1 MTVLKYYRNV
11 QKIYIA
17 GHRGLVGSA
26 LTRAIDLRANIEWIG
41 KSREN
46 LDLLNREAVFEFLA
60 NENPDAVIVAAARV
74 GGIVANNSL
83 PVEFLTDN
91 IRISTNILDACHDA
105 KIPRVLF
112 LGSSCI
118 YPRMAPQPIKE
129 EYLLTGPLEPTNE
142 SYAIAKIAGL
152 KLVQAYRRQH
162 GHRWISA
169 MPTNL
174 YGPGDNFDLETSH
187 VLPATLRKF
196 VTAYE
201 NGDKVVEMWG
211 TGSPQREFLHVDDL
225 AAACLHLL
233 EHYDDE
239 SPINI
244 GTGQDITI
252 NQLAEIIAEIV
263 GYKGEVFWDT
273 SRPDGTPRKLLDV
286 SRITRTGWKS
296 SISLRDGIEETYKW
310 YLEHVESV

>member
-196 VTAYE
+196 VTASE

>member
-1 MTVLKYYRNV
+1 MGDVYV
-11 QKIYIA
+11 A
-17 GHRGLVGSA
+17 GHAGLVGSA
-26 LTRAIDLRANIEWIG
+26 LVRALETKGQSWVGSTRAE
-41 KSREN
+41 
-46 LDLLNREAVFEFLA
+46 LDLLDRAKVCEYIADTQ
-60 NENPDAVIVAAARV
+60 PSAVIVAAARV

-225 AAACLHLL
+225 AEACLHLL

-252 NQLAEIIAEIV
+252 NQLAEIVAEIV

-286 SRITRTGWKS
+286 SRIMRTGWKP
-296 SISLRDGIEETYKW
+296 SISLRDGIEDTYRW
-310 YLEHVESV
+310 YLEHVKH

>member
-1 MTVLKYYRNV
+1 M

-169 MPTNL
+169 MPTNW
-174 YGPGDNFDLETSH
+174 YGPGDNYDLETSH

-196 VTAYE
+196 VTAHE
-201 NGDKVVEMWG
+201 NGNKVVEMWG

-252 NQLAEIIAEIV
+252 NQLAEIVAEIV

-286 SRITRTGWKS
+286 SRIMRTGWKP
-296 SISLRDGIEETYKW
+296 SISLRDGIEDTYRW
-310 YLEHVESV
+310 YLEHVKH

>member
-1 MTVLKYYRNV
+1 MGDVYV
-11 QKIYIA
+11 A
-17 GHRGLVGSA
+17 GHAGLVGSA
-26 LTRAIDLRANIEWIG
+26 LVRALETKGQSWVGSTRAE
-41 KSREN
+41 
-46 LDLLNREAVFEFLA
+46 LDLLNRDKVCEYIADTQ
-60 NENPDAVIVAAARV
+60 PSAVIIAAARV

-105 KIPRVLF
+105 KIQRVLF

-187 VLPATLRKF
+187 VLPATLRKL
-196 VTAYE
+196 VSAHE
-201 NGDKVVEMWG
+201 NGDKVVKMWG

-225 AAACLHLL
+225 AVACLHLL

-252 NQLAEIIAEIV
+252 SQLAEIVAEIV

-286 SRITRTGWKS
+286 SRIMRTGWKPA
-296 SISLRDGIEETYKW
+296 ISLRDGIEDTYRW
-310 YLEHVESV
+310 YLEHVKH

>member
-1 MTVLKYYRNV
+1 MGDVYV
-11 QKIYIA
+11 A
-17 GHRGLVGSA
+17 GHAGLVGSA
-26 LTRAIDLRANIEWIG
+26 LVRALETKGQSWVGSTRAE
-41 KSREN
+41 
-46 LDLLNREAVFEFLA
+46 LDLLDRARVREYIADTQ
-60 NENPDAVIVAAARV
+60 PSAVIVAAARV

-105 KIPRVLF
+105 NIPRVLF

-196 VTAYE
+196 VTAHE

-252 NQLAEIIAEIV
+252 NQLAEIVAEIV

-286 SRITRTGWKS
+286 SRIMRTGWKA
-296 SISLRDGIEETYKW
+296 SISLHDGIEDTYKW
-310 YLEHVESV
+310 YLEHVKH

>member
-1 MTVLKYYRNV
+1 MGDVYV
-11 QKIYIA
+11 A
-17 GHRGLVGSA
+17 GHAGLVGSA
-26 LTRAIDLRANIEWIG
+26 LVRALETKGQSWVGSTRAE
-41 KSREN
+41 
-46 LDLLNREAVFEFLA
+46 LDLLDRAKVCEYIADTQ
-60 NENPDAVIVAAARV
+60 PSAVIVAAARV

-196 VTAYE
+196 VTAHE

-211 TGSPQREFLHVDDL
+211 TGNPQREFLHVNDL

-252 NQLAEIIAEIV
+252 NQLAEIVAEIV

-286 SRITRTGWKS
+286 SRIMRTGWKP

-310 YLEHVESV
+310 YLEHVKH

>member
-196 VTAYE
+196 VTAHE

-252 NQLAEIIAEIV
+252 NQLAEIVAEIV

-286 SRITRTGWKS
+286 SRIMRTGWKP
-296 SISLRDGIEETYKW
+296 SISLRDGIEDTYRW
-310 YLEHVESV
+310 YLEHVKH